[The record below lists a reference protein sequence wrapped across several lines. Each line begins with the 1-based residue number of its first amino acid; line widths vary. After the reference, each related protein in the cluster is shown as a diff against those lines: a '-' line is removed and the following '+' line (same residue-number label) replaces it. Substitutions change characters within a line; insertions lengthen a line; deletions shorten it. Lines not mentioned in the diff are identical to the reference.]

1 MMPLNMLSERDV
13 RQQNRRLG
21 LIIVASLVVLYIIA
35 IVGVVVLN

>member
-1 MMPLNMLSERDV
+1 MPLNMLSERDI

>member
-1 MMPLNMLSERDV
+1 MSLNMLSERNV

>member
-1 MMPLNMLSERDV
+1 MPLNMLSERDV

>member
-1 MMPLNMLSERDV
+1 MPLNMLSEREV

>member
-1 MMPLNMLSERDV
+1 MLSGRDV

>member
-1 MMPLNMLSERDV
+1 MSFNMLSERNV

>member
-1 MMPLNMLSERDV
+1 MATNRLSDPDV

-21 LIIVASLVVLYIIA
+21 LIIVASLIVLYLLA